1 MTRLSPKCDSKAS
14 MVDIRT
20 GSAPER
26 AAFSVDRSNSEVS
39 RTWRMQLRYPKS
51 GETVKVARTF
61 VIVSSHGRGFLRSGG
76 SSQIGVA
83 VTGGANARQ
92 AGGDDGAEQADGGHG
107 HRLRVAEDGRRRL
120 HRERRIGRNGDGPEP
135 HGAEERVEELGARR
149 IDEGDLVAR
158 PHAAG
163 GEAGRVARALR
174 PEPPVGHRVVEQREV
189 LRVR

>member
-83 VTGGANARQ
+83 VSGGVNAQ
-92 AGGDDGAEQADGGHG
+92 P
-107 HRLRVAEDGRRRL
+107 
-120 HRERRIGRNGDGPEP
+120 ISPMS
-135 HGAEERVEELGARR
+135 
-149 IDEGDLVAR
+149 
-158 PHAAG
+158 
-163 GEAGRVARALR
+163 
-174 PEPPVGHRVVEQREV
+174 
-189 LRVR
+189 